1 MNPMEQ
7 LVKYVNGNELNGV
20 NGVNAFNDFNKI
32 REPLTQLIGELT
44 LLGPF
49 KQLQIE
55 TQNKT
60 KMMGGMN
67 ATNKTVN
74 ANKRNAKTNTNMKKN
89 TNITAKNRN
98 QGISDEKKFRIS
110 LLLAFMLL
118 GALAHLR
125 GITPFIYSFTQLTML
140 NKKEMFDKVFLPFI
154 AMLEGSF
161 TFLKTTLLPNIKE
174 GLYTKAIQTMN
185 GMDFANDP
193 NKVMATVT
201 NIGKVQVFM
210 VGLLA
215 PALNLVYKPSVPVI
229 DKTKL
234 GPILDEILK
243 ALNEKFKGAKN
254 LVFMPI
260 ETGSYL
266 VKPEWSSDNK

>member
-1 MNPMEQ
+1 MNPMDQ
-7 LVKYVNGNELNGV
+7 LVNYVNGNELNGV
-20 NGVNAFNDFNKI
+20 NGVNAVNDFNRF
-32 REPLTQLIGELT
+32 REPLTKLIGELSVS
-44 LLGPF
+44 GPF

-55 TQNKT
+55 S

-67 ATNKTVN
+67 TTNKTVN

-89 TNITAKNRN
+89 TNITLKNRN

-110 LLLAFMLL
+110 LLLAMMLI

-125 GITPFIYSFTQLTML
+125 GFTPFIYSFTQLTML
-140 NKKEMFDKVFLPFI
+140 NKKEMFDKVILPFMTMI
-154 AMLEGSF
+154 EGSF
-161 TFLKTTLLPNIKE
+161 TFLKTTLLPNIKQ
-174 GLYTKAIQTMN
+174 GLYTKASDTFT
-185 GMDFANDP
+185 GMDFASDP
-193 NKVMATVT
+193 NKVMSTVT

-215 PALNLVYKPSVPVI
+215 PALNLVYTPSVPVI

-243 ALNEKFKGAKN
+243 ALNEKFKGIKN
-254 LVFMPI
+254 YVVMAIDP
-260 ETGSYL
+260 GSYIL
-266 VKPEWSSDNK
+266 KPEWKPDKA

>member
-1 MNPMEQ
+1 MIDQ
-7 LVKYVNGNELNGV
+7 LAEYVNGNAL
-20 NGVNAFNDFNKI
+20 NDFNQI
-32 REPLTQLIGELT
+32 RESLTKLIGELSLT
-44 LLGPF
+44 NGSF

-55 TQNKT
+55 NKT

-67 ATNKTVN
+67 MTNKTRNMNKTN
-74 ANKRNAKTNTNMKKN
+74 ANAKKN
-89 TNITAKNRN
+89 TNITVKNRN

-125 GITPFIYSFTQLTML
+125 GFTPFIHSFTQLTTL
-140 NKKEMFDKVFLPFI
+140 NKKEMFDKVILPF
-154 AMLEGSF
+154 MTLLEGSF

-174 GLYTKAIQTMN
+174 GLYTKAFATFS

-193 NKVMATVT
+193 NKVMATAT
-201 NIGKVQVFM
+201 NIAKVQVFM
-210 VGLLA
+210 VSFVAG
-215 PALNLVYKPSVPVI
+215 ALKLVYTPSVPVI
-229 DKTKL
+229 DPTKL
-234 GPILDEILK
+234 GPILDEIIK

-254 LVFMPI
+254 LVFMEI

-266 VKPEWSSDNK
+266 VKPEWSSDKP

>member
-1 MNPMEQ
+1 MIDQ
-7 LVKYVNGNELNGV
+7 LAEYVNGNAL
-20 NGVNAFNDFNKI
+20 NDFNQI
-32 REPLTQLIGELT
+32 RESLTKLIGELSLT
-44 LLGPF
+44 NGSF

-55 TQNKT
+55 NKT

-67 ATNKTVN
+67 AANKTRN
-74 ANKRNAKTNTNMKKN
+74 MNKTNAKTNTNAKKN
-89 TNITAKNRN
+89 TNITVKNRN

-140 NKKEMFDKVFLPFI
+140 NKKEMFDKVILPF
-154 AMLEGSF
+154 MTLLEGSF

-174 GLYTKAIQTMN
+174 GLYTKAFATFS

-201 NIGKVQVFM
+201 NIGKVHVFM
-210 VGLLA
+210 VSFVAG
-215 PALNLVYKPSVPVI
+215 ALNLVYTPSVPVI

-254 LVFMPI
+254 LVFMEI

-266 VKPEWSSDNK
+266 VKPEWTPDKP

>member
-1 MNPMEQ
+1 MDMMKQ
-7 LVKYVNGNELNGV
+7 LEEYVNGNAL
-20 NGVNAFNDFNKI
+20 NDFKAITPSLN
-32 REPLTQLIGELT
+32 QLIGELSLT
-44 LLGPF
+44 NGPF

-55 TQNKT
+55 SQMT

-67 ATNKTVN
+67 AANTRRNMNKT
-74 ANKRNAKTNTNMKKN
+74 NAKTNTNTNAKKN

-125 GITPFIYSFTQLTML
+125 GITPFIYSFTQFAAL
-140 NKKEMFDKVFLPFI
+140 NKKEMFYKAILPFMSMI
-154 AMLEGSF
+154 EGSF

-174 GLYTKAIQTMN
+174 GLYTKAFATFS
-185 GMDFANDP
+185 GMDFASDP

-210 VGLLA
+210 VSFVAG
-215 PALNLVYKPSVPVI
+215 ALNLVYTPSVPVM

-243 ALNEKFKGAKN
+243 ALNEKFKGIKN
-254 LVFMPI
+254 FVFMAIDP
-260 ETGSYL
+260 GSYL
-266 VKPEWSSDNK
+266 LKPEWTPDKA